1 MVSSNSQIAVHVC
14 ERLRRSTRI
23 NRAIVASII
32 LLHVAIVTIV
42 AGVFAS
48 HLAPI
53 LVRDT
58 VLVSL
63 GVLSLLL
70 IFQTVRAFRYGKS
83 LTWYAAYV
91 ERNTPEFRSSLVT
104 SIQLQEDER
113 LVVPDWVENG
123 LATQVE
129 KSVPQIPVD
138 TVTGRSAQHKAFVAL
153 ACTVAVLAAI
163 TLNYR
168 AEVQN
173 GLLDLFAPIIA
184 SDTDGPSDTQTDT
197 VVHSIAIDVI
207 PPAYTNLQSRALPGF
222 SGHLSVY
229 PGTEIAVRGLAALE
243 NTSDLF
249 VVLPSDQ
256 DERRLQ
262 EQQSCLSRE
271 ELSEKAH
278 QACRSEDLWAN
289 DVRFSFECSQGGYKK
304 VGFSCVEPKTLRL
317 NESRF
322 EFRHL
327 VTSGGPFWFGAIA
340 DDWTYTQSRPYRL
353 DLQVD
358 ETPRVRILFPPQDS
372 EVRIDDEVRVMFEA
386 RDDFGIAAVRR
397 KTHVEGR
404 KNEQTRNVGSPDA
417 TRLYS
422 TSDTLD
428 LRDIGASPGDVVVVS
443 YEAKDTNTVN
453 GPQTAQSAPRRF
465 KIFSPDEQHQ
475 KNLEKE
481 QALFEELIIRLAER
495 LVFEPNWKAGQAPEE
510 AYAEYR
516 RMLREEAVYL
526 RSFDELVRGLIED
539 PQTTDL
545 IRSSLETI
553 LKQQREL
560 HQQDTTNANNIY
572 GRDLENPVRI
582 RRAFR
587 LHSKIIDRFE
597 YDVLALDDL
606 VVQQRQDRLAS
617 DSERLKDRSEELR
630 SLIAAMKDKASDS
643 KMRQALD
650 VLDRLSQRVNDMRQE
665 MGKMAQKMPDENF
678 NPDALLRQKNNVG
691 LSDVDKRLEQIR
703 QLLKDGRLEEALK
716 LAESLE
722 RDVQQLSEQM
732 QEGVMRPRKSGG
744 NSQMSKDVQRSMR
757 DLDNLA
763 RKQEK
768 LIKQTE
774 RLEAK
779 ERAALKKRFDEGLDK
794 ELEEAKKKVS
804 DVSDRLQQ
812 IPKKPLHPYDKKAL
826 NEAEKELDRLGK
838 RLESRDIQKASEQA
852 KKLSKKMEQL
862 AMEMKLSARRNQKAR
877 KKMQKAR
884 KMRKA
889 SGQCKK
895 AGDQL
900 SELADDLDSLVP
912 EPQESLG
919 KKGVKKAKDLQKKQ
933 SALRKELGKATKK
946 LDKLGENAPSLK
958 RLVKGM
964 SQGAERMMERASK
977 RLGDGNPKHARPHQE
992 DALERLKSARDQLK
1006 NAMKPNGSHGGAES
1020 VGVRPSTEP
1029 VEIPGKEA
1037 HKVPRNFRN
1046 LLMRTMKEKIPDRY
1060 DGALE
1065 QYFRELAQ

>member
-1 MVSSNSQIAVHVC
+1 MSSNSQIAVLVC
-14 ERLRRSTRI
+14 ERLRRSTRV
-23 NRAIVASII
+23 NRAIIAAII
-32 LLHVAIVTIV
+32 FLHLAIITIV
-42 AGVFAS
+42 VGVFTS
-48 HLAPI
+48 HWAPI

-58 VLVSL
+58 VLVAL
-63 GVLSLLL
+63 GVLVLALV
-70 IFQTVRAFRYGKS
+70 FQTMRAFRIGKS
-83 LTWYAAYV
+83 LTKFAAYI
-91 ERNTPEFRSSLVT
+91 ERKTPAFKSSLVT
-104 SIQLQEDER
+104 SIQLEQEER
-113 LVVPDWVENG
+113 FKVPDWVRHG
-123 LATQVE
+123 LNKQVE
-129 KSVPQIPVD
+129 GSVEQIPVD
-138 TVTGRSAQHKAFVAL
+138 AITGQSTQNRALVAL
-153 ACTVAVLAAI
+153 ACTAAI
-163 TLNYR
+163 LIAVTLNHR
-168 AEVQN
+168 TQVQN
-173 GLLDLFAPIIA
+173 ALWDLFAPIIA
-184 SDTDGPSDTQTDT
+184 SASDGPSDVRTDT
-197 VVHSIAIDVI
+197 VVHSIAIDVV
-207 PPAYTNLQSRALPGF
+207 PPAYTNLKTRTLPGF

-229 PGTEIAVRGLAALE
+229 PGTEIAVRGQAALE
-243 NTSDLF
+243 NTTELF
-249 VVLPSDQ
+249 VVLPSNQ
-256 DERRLQ
+256 DERRLVEQ
-262 EQQSCLSRE
+262 ETCLNRE
-271 ELSEKAH
+271 ELSAKA
-278 QACRSEDLWAN
+278 QTTCRNEDLWAN
-289 DVRFSFECSQGGYKK
+289 DVRFSFECPHGGYKK
-304 VGFSCVEPKTLRL
+304 VGFSCVEPKNLRL
-317 NESRF
+317 SGAKF
-322 EFRHL
+322 HFRHL
-327 VTSGGPFWFGAIA
+327 ITSGGPFWFGAVA
-340 DDWTYTQSRPYRL
+340 DDWTYTQTRPYRL
-353 DLQVD
+353 NLQVD
-358 ETPRVRILFPPQDS
+358 ETPRVRILFPPQDTD
-372 EVRIDDEVRVMFEA
+372 VRIDDEVRVMFEA
-386 RDDFGIAAVRR
+386 RDDFGIASVRR

-417 TRLYS
+417 TKLYS

-428 LRDIGASPGDVVVVS
+428 LRDIGASPGDVVVVR
-443 YEAKDTNTVN
+443 YEATDTNTVN
-453 GPQTAQSAPRRF
+453 GPQMTQSAPRRF

-475 KNLEKE
+475 KNLEQE
-481 QALFEELIIRLAER
+481 QALFEELLLRLAER
-495 LVFEPNWKAGQAPEE
+495 LVFGPNWEAGQNPEE
-510 AYAEYR
+510 GYAEYR
-516 RMLREEAVYL
+516 RLLRKESSYL
-526 RSFDELVRGLIED
+526 RTFDTLVRGLIED

-553 LKQQREL
+553 LKRQREL
-560 HQQDTTNANNIY
+560 HQQDTTNANSIY
-572 GRDLENPVRI
+572 GRDLANPIRI

-587 LHSKIIDRFE
+587 LHPKMIDRFE
-597 YDVLALDDL
+597 SDVLALDDL

-630 SLIAAMKDKASDS
+630 SLIAAMKDKASDA

-650 VLDRLSQRVNDMRQE
+650 VLDRLSQRVNEMRNE

-716 LAESLE
+716 LAETLE

-744 NSQMSKDVQRSMR
+744 NSQMARDVQRSMR
-757 DLDNLA
+757 DLDKLA
-763 RKQEK
+763 RKQERLIQQTKK
-768 LIKQTE
+768 LE
-774 RLEAK
+774 SK
-779 ERAALKKRFDEGLDK
+779 ERAALKKRFDEGLDN
-794 ELEEAKKKVS
+794 ELKEAKKKVS

-812 IPKKPLHPYDKKAL
+812 IPRKPLHPYDKKAL
-826 NEAEKELDRLGK
+826 KEAEKELDRLGK

-852 KKLSKKMEQL
+852 RKLSKKMEKL
-862 AMEMKLSARRNQKAR
+862 AMEMKLSARRNQKRR

-912 EPQESLG
+912 EPKESLG

-933 SALRKELGKATKK
+933 SSLRKELGKATKK

-964 SQGAERMMERASK
+964 SQGAGRMMERASQ

-1006 NAMKPNGSHGGAES
+1006 KAMKPNGSRGGAES
-1020 VGVRPSTEP
+1020 IGVRPSTEP

-1037 HKVPRNFRN
+1037 HEVPRIFRN
-1046 LLMRTMKEKIPDRY
+1046 LLMRTMKEKVPDRY